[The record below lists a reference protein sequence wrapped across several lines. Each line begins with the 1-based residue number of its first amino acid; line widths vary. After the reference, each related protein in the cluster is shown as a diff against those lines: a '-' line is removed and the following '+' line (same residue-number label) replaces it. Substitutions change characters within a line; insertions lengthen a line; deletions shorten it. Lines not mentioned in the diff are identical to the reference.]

1 MMRTTRL
8 LALCS
13 TLVCITGAT
22 AAPPFYDTWQTFTTS
37 DGLPSDKVMCVL
49 ATDDAVWVGTDHGL
63 ARWYE
68 GEWSSYMRSDGLAHD
83 AVMCLAQDPDSGD
96 IWIGTLGG
104 LTRYSAGRFDTFTQL
119 NSGLVND
126 VVYGV
131 TVHRGEVWAAT
142 AAGTSRYEIAAK
154 RWSIYDE
161 TNTPMHEIWCYSVTG
176 AGDRI
181 YLAVWGGGLLEYQID
196 RDHWKDYRDPD
207 GEMEIDL
214 FRNDGLVHDV
224 VASVT
229 VDEAGRVWVATYFG
243 LSSYDGRK
251 WRNFMDHD
259 SPLISNFV
267 NFVAAKGTNCFIA
280 TDNGLNV
287 SDRENWWSYQR
298 DPETGRGIVVWH
310 PAGAPPQRYETDTI
324 FPHNYI
330 LGISFQGDDIWLATE
345 RGVARGSCTQTQT
358 VGVEVKALKLDESR
372 TVPALEPERIVVRT
386 EKDNQIE
393 GAQP

>member
-1 MMRTTRL
+1 MIDSIRL
-8 LALCS
+8 LAMCTGLLC
-13 TLVCITGAT
+13 AT
-22 AAPPFYDTWQTFTTS
+22 SVTASPPFYDTWQTFTTS
-37 DGLPSDKVMCVL
+37 DGLPSDKAMCVL
-49 ATDDAVWVGTDHGL
+49 ATDDTVWVGTDHGL

-68 GEWSSYMRSDGLAHD
+68 GHWTSFTKADGLAHD
-83 AVMCLAQDPDSGD
+83 AVLCLASDPDSGD
-96 IWIGTLGG
+96 LWIGTLGG
-104 LTRYSAGRFDTFTQL
+104 LNRFSAGRFDTFTQL
-119 NSGLVND
+119 SSGLAND

-131 TVHRGEVWAAT
+131 TVHQGNVWAAT
-142 AAGTSRYEIAAK
+142 AAGASRYEIAAD

-176 AGDRI
+176 AGEKV

-224 VASVT
+224 VASVA
-229 VDEAGRVWVATYFG
+229 VDEAKRVWVATYFG

-251 WRNFMDHD
+251 WVNFMDHD

-267 NFVAAKGTNCFIA
+267 NFVAAKGTNCWIA

-287 SDRENWWSYQR
+287 SDRENWWSYRRNQ
-298 DPETGRGIVVWH
+298 ETGRGIIVWH
-310 PAGAPPQRYETDTI
+310 PADMPPQRYETDTI

-330 LGISFQGDDIWLATE
+330 LGISFQGDDLWLATE
-345 RGVARGSCTQTQT
+345 RGVVRGSYSQTQT
-358 VGVEVKALKLDESR
+358 ARADMSTVQHDKPR
-372 TVPALEPERIVVRT
+372 TSPKSDSEPSGIRT
-386 EKDNQIE
+386 EGNSQRK
-393 GAQP
+393 GAQR